1 MTLRRASQ
9 PQLPTMAGGDV
20 VGIDGDAD
28 MVERAAAKDE
38 DPKFA
43 AEVAHLEDLGSSRE
57 AMSVVVREELLFPIA
72 GAHDAKVGGTQPA
85 GHHAVLEVGEE
96 GQGRA

>member
-1 MTLRRASQ
+1 
-9 PQLPTMAGGDV
+9 MAGGDV

-43 AEVAHLEDLGSSRE
+43 ADLAHLEDLGTSRE
-57 AMSVVVREELLFPIA
+57 AMSVVVCEELLFPIA
-72 GAHDAKVGGTQPA
+72 GAHDAKVG
-85 GHHAVLEVGEE
+85 E
-96 GQGRA
+96 GQECG